1 MSATFLMQTKNMT
14 QIDMYLHDI
23 GLGNIRKF
31 KF

>member
-23 GLGNIRKF
+23 ELGNIRKF